1 MHVRI
6 TRAWDR
12 GCAEAATRIDVKAVL
27 GQGLDG
33 DDILGGV
40 FCGERKLG
48 GFGGFGVCEFGDRQR
63 GIASGVE
70 VKL

>member
-1 MHVRI
+1 VGRVRVRI

-12 GCAEAATRIDVKAVL
+12 GCAEAATRIDIKAVL

-48 GFGGFGVCEFGDRQR
+48 GFGFVEFGDRQR
-63 GIASGVE
+63 GIA
-70 VKL
+70 

>member
-1 MHVRI
+1 MRVRI

-33 DDILGGV
+33 MIFWVGCLRRAKV
-40 FCGERKLG
+40 R
-48 GFGGFGVCEFGDRQR
+48 GFGFVNLEIGSEDC
-63 GIASGVE
+63 
-70 VKL
+70 